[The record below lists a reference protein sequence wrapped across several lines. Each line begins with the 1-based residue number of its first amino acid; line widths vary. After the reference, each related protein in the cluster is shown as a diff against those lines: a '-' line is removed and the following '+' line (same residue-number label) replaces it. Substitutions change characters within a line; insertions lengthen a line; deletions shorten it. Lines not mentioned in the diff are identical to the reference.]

1 MQVLWNQSQRRF
13 RFRPYFGIVV
23 VNGTLEITVY
33 IVVIINFWAV
43 TALKYLEI

>member
-1 MQVLWNQSQRRF
+1 MEPVSKAISFQTV
-13 RFRPYFGIVV
+13 FGIVV

-33 IVVIINFWAV
+33 IVFTINFWAV